1 MSGMYHRMV
10 ATALAVALALGAAAS
25 GACQASSIDPRVTW
39 LAQHAI
45 RFNSVSPADT
55 DFSDLAPLKAF
66 LRDASVVMLGEQSHG
81 DGTTFL
87 AKIRL
92 TKYLHQEL
100 GFDVIAFESGLY
112 DSWKAWQ
119 HLEAGGEPGEALQL
133 GLFGLWSES
142 EQVRPLGEYLV
153 AAAATDRP
161 LELAGFDIQPSG
173 RASREL
179 VGDLAAALRRIGS
192 TAGAG
197 DDWQV
202 FTDIYERL
210 AGRSYIRGDVALPS
224 HEERERFAAAV
235 ASIRQEV
242 RGAWPR
248 QQSAELAMWVQI
260 LHGIGAY
267 AQMIWL
273 VNPYNLRPTVDDAR
287 IRDAQMA
294 ENLLWLAR
302 ERYAGRKIVVWAAT
316 SHTARHLATV
326 ESGIPEVQTMYDSVP
341 TFGERVWRALGDSV
355 YSLGF
360 TAYEGEAGNV
370 FGTRWALSTPST
382 GSLEDLMHRA
392 GLDNA
397 IVDFRR
403 PSPGRAWLDSV
414 MVARPMGYGEM
425 RARWS
430 HVLDGMMF
438 TRRMTPSTRVSEMP
452 R

>member
-1 MSGMYHRMV
+1 MHHRMV
-10 ATALAVALALGAAAS
+10 ATALTAVLTLGAAAS
-25 GACQASSIDPRVTW
+25 GACQESSIDARVTW

-45 RFNSVSPADT
+45 RLNSVSPDDT
-55 DFSDLAPLKAF
+55 DFSDLMPLEAV

-92 TKYLHQEL
+92 TMYLHQEL

-112 DSWKAWQ
+112 DSWKAWR

-142 EQVRPLGEYLV
+142 EQVRPLGEYLAAA
-153 AAAATDRP
+153 AAAATARP

-173 RASREL
+173 RASRGLAGEL
-179 VGDLAAALRRIGS
+179 AGALTRIGS
-192 TAGAG
+192 TASAG
-197 DDWQV
+197 DHWQV
-202 FTDIYERL
+202 FAGIYERL
-210 AGRSYIRGDVALPS
+210 ANRSYIRGDVALPT

-242 RGAWPR
+242 RAAWSR

-260 LHGIGAY
+260 LHGIEAY
-267 AQMIWL
+267 AQMVWL
-273 VNPYNLRPTVDDAR
+273 VDPENLRPTAADAR
-287 IRDAQMA
+287 IRDTQMA
-294 ENLLWLAR
+294 DNLLWLVR

-326 ESGIPEVQTMYDSVP
+326 ESGIPDVQAMYDSVP
-341 TFGERVWRALGDSV
+341 TFGEHVWRALGDSL

-360 TAYEGEAGNV
+360 TAYGGEAGNV
-370 FGTRWALSTPST
+370 FGTRWALATPST

-403 PSPGRAWLDSV
+403 PSPGGAWLNSV

-425 RARWS
+425 RSRWS

-438 TRRMTPSTRVSEMP
+438 TRQMTPSTRISETP